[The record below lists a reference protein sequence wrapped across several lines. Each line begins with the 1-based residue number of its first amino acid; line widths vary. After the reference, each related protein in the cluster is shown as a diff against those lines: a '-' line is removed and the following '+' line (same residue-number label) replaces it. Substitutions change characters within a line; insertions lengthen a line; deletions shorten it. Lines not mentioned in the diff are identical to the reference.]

1 MDWFLNGYFQALTSL
16 IAISGLA
23 LSIFNSWYMW
33 KRDKKELYFE
43 AFFLQSSDP
52 RWGEVHVSFANKS
65 LRPITIKEYGF
76 KYVSS
81 SASKM
86 VEPKD
91 VEIKKSHYDELIKLA
106 TSEQYSYAVYFVKSA
121 GNIKTAESNFM
132 LKAIPYAIDT
142 EGQLYT
148 GAPFK
153 HPANFVF
160 FLPKS
165 DTDKDNKSEH
175 QQG

>member
-1 MDWFLNGYFQALTSL
+1 MDWFLDIFRGDITTV
-16 IAISGLA
+16 IAITSLA

-33 KRDKKELYFE
+33 KRDKKGLYFE
-43 AFFLQSSDP
+43 AFFLPSSDP
-52 RWGEVHVSFANKS
+52 RWGDVLVSFANKS

-76 KYVSS
+76 KYVPL

-91 VEIKKSHYDELIKLA
+91 VKIKRSLYDELIKLA
-106 TSEQYSYAVYFVKSA
+106 TSEQYSYAVHFVKSA

-142 EGQLYT
+142 EGQLYK
-148 GAPFK
+148 GASFK

>member
-1 MDWFLNGYFQALTSL
+1 MSWFWGNFGGVITTVLAIYGAVLSSLNFWHTR
-16 IAISGLA
+16 
-23 LSIFNSWYMW
+23 

-165 DTDKDNKSEH
+165 DTDKDNKPEH

>member
-1 MDWFLNGYFQALTSL
+1 MDWFSTGYSQLITSL
-16 IAISGLA
+16 IAISTLA
-23 LSIFNSWYMW
+23 IMFFSFWHTR

-52 RWGEVHVSFANKS
+52 RRGEVHVSFANKS

-106 TSEQYSYAVYFVKSA
+106 TSEQYSYAV
-121 GNIKTAESNFM
+121 
-132 LKAIPYAIDT
+132 
-142 EGQLYT
+142 
-148 GAPFK
+148 
-153 HPANFVF
+153 
-160 FLPKS
+160 
-165 DTDKDNKSEH
+165 
-175 QQG
+175 